1 MSDSA
6 LLSCIMSP
14 LSLRLISPAY
24 CCKNHLH
31 LFILLTF
38 IRLTMGIDF
47 SYSESSDT
55 PVVSPKLSAKVLV
68 TLTAVRHHPSPE
80 TLLVHSEMLELS
92 FSIAQAQHLDVSFIN
107 LHRIWNF
114 TLLVQ
119 IPATALT
126 ALPTSHHQVGS
137 NLELSKVIV

>member
-1 MSDSA
+1 M
-6 LLSCIMSP
+6 
-14 LSLRLISPAY
+14 
-24 CCKNHLH
+24 
-31 LFILLTF
+31 
-38 IRLTMGIDF
+38 
-47 SYSESSDT
+47 
-55 PVVSPKLSAKVLV
+55 

-126 ALPTSHHQVGS
+126 ALPTSHHKVGS
-137 NLELSKVIV
+137 NLELSKVIVYSRSLKIYSCLLQTPPSQERFSQTSGF